1 MSAYSLD
8 SETGLSDGTKDRFS
22 TTSEDGCAPLPIC
35 SPDVPSLNSICIERM
50 LKGGFPNSVEDAATL
65 SLRIPNISTSP
76 NYRVLWEKI
85 ESLLKLRGSLLLECY
100 DEMELVRCFG
110 EDVVLSLKRINTE
123 CIDAKRR
130 MASYRSGTAIER
142 NTFHSQSLYTNSGTG
157 FYPLEALLTGVTWPA
172 KVDPSR
178 REEHL
183 SPAEFFKVF
192 HMDKTEFSKLAH
204 HVRTRLK
211 KEKKLF

>member
-1 MSAYSLD
+1 MSAHYLN
-8 SETGLSDGTKDRFS
+8 SEMGLSDAIRD
-22 TTSEDGCAPLPIC
+22 PLPSNCEHDSI
-35 SPDVPSLNSICIERM
+35 SLPVLSSEVPSLNSICIERM

-76 NYRVLWEKI
+76 NYRILWEKI

-100 DEMELVRCFG
+100 DEKDLVRCFG
-110 EDVVLSLKRINTE
+110 EDVVLSLKRINSE
-123 CIDAKRR
+123 CIDAKKR

-142 NTFHSQSLYTNSGTG
+142 NTFDYQSLDSDTS

-178 REEHL
+178 REEFL
-183 SPAEFFKVF
+183 SPEEFSKVF
-192 HMDKTEFSKLAH
+192 HMDKIEFSKLAH

>member
-1 MSAYSLD
+1 MTAYFLD
-8 SETGLSDGTKDRFS
+8 SRMGISDGIDDSLSSSSQLDGLSS
-22 TTSEDGCAPLPIC
+22 LMH
-35 SPDVPSLNSICIERM
+35 SPEVPSLNSICIERM

-76 NYRVLWEKI
+76 NYRVLWERI
-85 ESLLKLRGSLLLECY
+85 ESSLKLRGSLLLECY
-100 DEMELVRCFG
+100 NEMELVRCFG
-110 EDVVLSLKRINTE
+110 EDVVQSLKRINTE
-123 CIDAKRR
+123 CIDAKKR

-142 NTFHSQSLYTNSGTG
+142 GIFDFQSIDSDTG

-183 SPAEFFKVF
+183 SPEEFSQIF
-192 HMDKTEFSKLAH
+192 HMDKAEFAKLPQ
-204 HVRTRLK
+204 HVRTRMK
-211 KEKKLF
+211 KEKHLF

>member
-1 MSAYSLD
+1 MSAHYLN
-8 SETGLSDGTKDRFS
+8 SEVGLSDAIRD
-22 TTSEDGCAPLPIC
+22 PLPSNCEHDSI
-35 SPDVPSLNSICIERM
+35 SLPVLNSEVPSLNSICIERM

-76 NYRVLWEKI
+76 NYRILWEKI

-100 DEMELVRCFG
+100 DEKDLVRSFG
-110 EDVVLSLKRINTE
+110 EDVVLSLKRINSE
-123 CIDAKRR
+123 CIDAKKR

-142 NTFHSQSLYTNSGTG
+142 NTFDYQSLDSDTG

-178 REEHL
+178 REEFL
-183 SPAEFFKVF
+183 SPEEFFKVF
-192 HMDKTEFSKLAH
+192 HMDKIEFSKLAH